1 MTLANLLKTSA
12 ARLGRS
18 AAGVALGLGL
28 TVTLLVSAP
37 ADAFAQTTAGPAAV
51 PAPAA
56 VPMAEGDGPALWVVS
71 DADSTIYLYGT
82 FHLLRPTTAWGSAKV
97 DQAFDSA
104 SEVWFEVENPDDQAA
119 VGAIVQQL
127 GLSPDRPLSSLLTA
141 EEFATLDTAAKALG
155 ASGAQLDPL
164 RPWLASLQLA
174 VAGIVKAGFDP
185 QAGVDR
191 ILIARAKEAGKPVKG
206 LETVAEQIG
215 FIANLSEETQLDM
228 LRSSL
233 EDFSEA
239 ETLLNQMSTAWAT
252 GDVESLGRLVVT
264 ETRIE
269 SPELYEAIFVR
280 RNRNWADQIQILLA
294 GSGTVFIAVGAG
306 HLAGDE
312 SVQEILE
319 DRGVTVTRR

>member
-1 MTLANLLKTSA
+1 MTLAHHLKTSA
-12 ARLGRS
+12 ARLGRT
-18 AAGVALGLGL
+18 AAGAALGLGL

-37 ADAFAQTTAGPAAV
+37 ADAFAQTA
-51 PAPAA
+51 APAIPVA
-56 VPMAEGDGPALWVVS
+56 QGEGPALWVVS

-97 DQAFDSA
+97 DRAFDSA
-104 SEVWFEVENPDDQAA
+104 SEVWFEVENPDDQSAI
-119 VGAIVQQL
+119 GPIVQQL
-127 GLSPDRPLSSLLTA
+127 GISPDRPLSSLLTS

-155 ASGAQLDPL
+155 SSGAQLDPL

-191 ILIARAKEAGKPVKG
+191 ILIARANAAGKPVKG
-206 LETVAEQIG
+206 LETLAEQVG
-215 FIANLSEETQLDM
+215 FIANLSEEAQLDM

-239 ETLLNQMSTAWAT
+239 EILLNQMSDAWAT
-252 GDVESLGRLVVT
+252 GDVEGVNRLVIA
-264 ETRIE
+264 ETRSE
-269 SPELYEAIFVR
+269 APELYDAIFVR
-280 RNRNWADQIQILLA
+280 RNRNWADQIQTMLA

-312 SVQEILE
+312 SVQAILE
-319 DRGVTVTRR
+319 DRGVTVTRQ